1 MKASY
6 KTTRNNGTHIY
17 WLSGSKEELAAFK
30 AAKGSYYTEDNSEGP
45 HKGQPL
51 YFTTRALSDNEDYVL
66 NNGNLDSS
74 SNAMQQTIL
83 NSLSQVGKFSLT
95 DLQKFAAMK
104 AAGLIG

>member
-1 MKASY
+1 MKATY

-17 WLSGSKEELAAFK
+17 WLSGTKEELAAFK
-30 AAKGSYYTEDNSEGP
+30 VAKGSYYVEDNAEGP
-45 HKGQPL
+45 KKGQPL
-51 YFTTRALSDNEDYVL
+51 YFTTRALADTEEYVL
-66 NNGNLDSS
+66 NNGNLDSA

-104 AAGLIG
+104 AAGLV